1 MYLLLF
7 LIPIVL
13 IHELSHAIA
22 AKWCKCRVE
31 VLSLGFG
38 KVVWEKKYKGT
49 IYRVCW
55 VLLGGYCQ
63 LYHELTVSRS
73 KYAFTNLRYSQ
84 KVLISL
90 AGIFVNVLTGI
101 ISTWLSLYFGNE
113 ALYYFG
119 IYSIALGLTNLL
131 PFPALDGSMIF
142 AFLFEKWLGKKKL
155 YPILVSLFSKWF
167 YWLMVFNILSL
178 PYLVYLIYTGQV
190 K

>member
-7 LIPIVL
+7 LIPIIVF
-13 IHELSHAIA
+13 HELGHFFA
-22 AKWCKCRVE
+22 AKWCNCKVE
-31 VLSLGFG
+31 ALSLGFG
-38 KVVWEKKYKGT
+38 KAIWEKKYKGT

-55 VLLGGYCQ
+55 VFLGGYCQ
-63 LYHELTVSRS
+63 LYHELTISRS
-73 KYAFTNLRYSQ
+73 KKAFTNKTYTQ

-90 AGIFVNVLTGI
+90 AGVMVNVITGI
-101 ISTWLSLYFGNE
+101 ISTWLSLHFGNE

-119 IYSIALGLTNLL
+119 IYSIALGLANLL